1 LDREH
6 SARFW
11 YYLLLP
17 VFSSRRSVPKE
28 GGTNNRRPQRRNFEA
43 ITARPLIF
51 WKALA
56 PILGHPELAEDPNFK
71 ELPNRL
77 RIGTAGA
84 DFAYFERFAPSLRH
98 EDFVGFGM
106 SWLTM
111 FHGWVL

>member
-1 LDREH
+1 
-6 SARFW
+6 
-11 YYLLLP
+11 
-17 VFSSRRSVPKE
+17 VPKE

-98 EDFVGFGM
+98 EDFVGFGN
-106 SWLTM
+106 
-111 FHGWVL
+111 VLADNVSRLGTVMIHHAI